1 MAFTAGTGSL
11 AFLDLVMMI
20 FLQNYSEQYS
30 RQNYFTSQADNQP
43 VSWFGRRFTFHLY
56 LTDSLNDGPCPG
68 LDICEAVEQFNER
81 FGFRNFVLKK
91 RLKSEGKWDLPFIKN
106 FLTTYGI
113 IMTGESELNDQLT
126 EPTTNNSSKNTVN
139 VPKLKKVWVCGPP
152 VMNEVF
158 DRAFEQLLPDYNT
171 GDDSGNPFLGKQM

>member
-1 MAFTAGTGSL
+1 
-11 AFLDLVMMI
+11 
-20 FLQNYSEQYS
+20 
-30 RQNYFTSQADNQP
+30 
-43 VSWFGRRFTFHLY
+43 
-56 LTDSLNDGPCPG
+56 
-68 LDICEAVEQFNER
+68 
-81 FGFRNFVLKK
+81 
-91 RLKSEGKWDLPFIKN
+91 LKSEGKWDLPFIKN

-152 VMNEVF
+152 VMNLVF